1 MSLFLQRFVNSYFIS
16 RFSEFRNDRSFT
28 FGVGFYPLK
37 INCKLMFLFFFQVIE
52 SGLKAIVNN
61 FVTERNSNEVM
72 AVG

>member
-1 MSLFLQRFVNSYFIS
+1 MVVLSL
-16 RFSEFRNDRSFT
+16 
-28 FGVGFYPLK
+28 
-37 INCKLMFLFFFQVIE
+37 QVIE

>member
-1 MSLFLQRFVNSYFIS
+1 
-16 RFSEFRNDRSFT
+16 
-28 FGVGFYPLK
+28 
-37 INCKLMFLFFFQVIE
+37 MFLFFFQVIE

>member
-1 MSLFLQRFVNSYFIS
+1 MYAL
-16 RFSEFRNDRSFT
+16 
-28 FGVGFYPLK
+28 LK
-37 INCKLMFLFFFQVIE
+37 IHFRDIYFLLLRVCLFVFFFQVIE